1 MKRQVK
7 HMIKHR
13 YVPWNWGK
21 TKYANGGSG
30 GGEGGGGG
38 GKPFK
43 NNK

>member
-13 YVPWNWGK
+13 YVPWKWGK
-21 TKYANGGSG
+21 AKYANGGSG
-30 GGEGGGGG
+30 GGGGGG

-43 NNK
+43 NSK